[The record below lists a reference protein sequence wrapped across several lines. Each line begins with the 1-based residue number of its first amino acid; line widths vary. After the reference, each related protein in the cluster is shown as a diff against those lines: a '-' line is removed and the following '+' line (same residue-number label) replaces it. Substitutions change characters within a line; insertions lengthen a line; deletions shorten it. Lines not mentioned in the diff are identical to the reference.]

1 MYFLGS
7 AVQSQKCA
15 CQKNCQF
22 VHRYKRCFLELLIH
36 IPMNCCGFK
45 VQTVITR
52 NDSRKLKTIKQLA
65 SIAKL
70 DWNVKTLC

>member
-7 AVQSQKCA
+7 AVQSQKCT

-22 VHRYKRCFLELLIH
+22 VHRYKRCLPELLIH
-36 IPMNCCGFK
+36 ISVNCCGFK

-52 NDSRKLKTIKQLA
+52 NHSKKLKTIRQLA
-65 SIAKL
+65 NIEKL
-70 DWNVKTLC
+70 D